1 MNFLGFNS
9 PVIFIISTIILIILG
24 PKRIEKGW
32 LLFQRLLK
40 FLLSD
45 ADNIF
50 KDKSNVKSPKDLNSE
65 KSEVSEVKEE
75 VKEAKVQKSKES
87 EIKEEVKDVK
97 VKRSEVSGVKKGVKE
112 AKVQNLKES
121 QVKKNIKKAKVDE
134 SEIDTEKNN
143 LKQNTIP
150 DGSFSF
156 IMVEQSEKLIRTTYE
171 KYDESL
177 NNSDKERIS
186 NK

>member
-9 PVIFIISTIILIILG
+9 PVIFIILAIILIILG

-32 LLFQRLLK
+32 FLFQRLLK

-50 KDKSNVKSPKDLNSE
+50 NGKSNVKSPIDLHSE

-75 VKEAKVQKSKES
+75 VK
-87 EIKEEVKDVK
+87 DVK
-97 VKRSEVSGVKKGVKE
+97 VKKSEVSEVKKGVKE

-134 SEIDTEKNN
+134 SELGVVKEEILKSQLKDEK
-143 LKQNTIP
+143 T
-150 DGSFSF
+150 
-156 IMVEQSEKLIRTTYE
+156 RT
-171 KYDESL
+171 KP
-177 NNSDKERIS
+177 KM
-186 NK
+186 

>member
-50 KDKSNVKSPKDLNSE
+50 EDKSNVKSLIDLNSE
-65 KSEVSEVKEE
+65 KLEVSEVKEEVKDVKVKKSEVSEVKEE
-75 VKEAKVQKSKES
+75 VKESKDQKS
-87 EIKEEVKDVK
+87 
-97 VKRSEVSGVKKGVKE
+97 
-112 AKVQNLKES
+112 
-121 QVKKNIKKAKVDE
+121 
-134 SEIDTEKNN
+134 
-143 LKQNTIP
+143 
-150 DGSFSF
+150 
-156 IMVEQSEKLIRTTYE
+156 
-171 KYDESL
+171 
-177 NNSDKERIS
+177 
-186 NK
+186 